1 MKEFWEHSR
10 GWRNSDGNRNAF
22 ENTFLNIFCNRK
34 RYRTLLWRIETLSGS
49 FRFVINIF
57 LNDGTLSWRWDTFRV
72 VLSLEFYQIEL
83 GKQSFTRNSW
93 YNSEF
98 QAKHSGSLCQWIELQ
113 WSHEKLKAHDNNYHQ
128 LDRNRF
134 LNSASC
140 DKFEVYL
147 NVCFVEKYSQAYPV
161 DLGSGQPATDI
172 FPELVYQN
180 TNGSSILTKSA
191 FTEINR
197 MRLILIECRENRY
210 WRLVSIILLSE
221 WNSLGILAKCSQMLA
236 GRWPTF
242 FKKMLWIST
251 SS

>member
-1 MKEFWEHSR
+1 MEH
-10 GWRNSDGNRNAF
+10 
-22 ENTFLNIFCNRK
+22 FLGD
-34 RYRTLLWRIETLSGS
+34 ETLSGW
-49 FRFVINIF
+49 FYREF
-57 LNDGTLSWRWDTFRV
+57 LVWNFIRSNWVSNLSHG
-72 VLSLEFYQIEL
+72 IP
-83 GKQSFTRNSW
+83 

-197 MRLILIECRENRY
+197 MRLILMQCRENRY

-242 FKKMLWIST
+242 FKILESRESVLLSQAILLDK
-251 SS
+251 